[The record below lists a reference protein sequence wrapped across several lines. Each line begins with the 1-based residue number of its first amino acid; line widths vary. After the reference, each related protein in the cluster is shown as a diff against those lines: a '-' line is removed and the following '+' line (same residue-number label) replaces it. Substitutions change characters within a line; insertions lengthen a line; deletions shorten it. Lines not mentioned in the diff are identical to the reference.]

1 MIQEQ
6 DEDVLTYLQNIKV
19 IMTDTK
25 PYGFT
30 LEFHFRENEYFTNKV
45 LYKSYELTCD
55 QDVEAPLAYDGPV
68 MYKCT
73 GSTINWNKGKDVTVH
88 TVKKRQK
95 HKSTGTV
102 RTILKEEKQD
112 SFFNYFDMPTS
123 DGVRPSF
130 RRVLNPEAGLDLDEE
145 EEEIGEDLCNAD
157 FEIGHFFKEFIVPKA
172 ILYYTGDLIDQASYT
187 EEDGELDDFLPEDG
201 EENGDEVDE
210 EGDTDDMDGESDA
223 TEPKSESK
231 WF

>member
-1 MIQEQ
+1 MIQEH

-19 IMTDTK
+19 IMKDTK

-73 GSTINWNKGKDVTVH
+73 GSTISWNKGKDVTVR

-112 SFFNYFDMPTS
+112 SFFNYFDMPTT

-130 RRVLNPEAGLDLDEE
+130 RRVLNPESSLDLDEE
-145 EEEIGEDLCNAD
+145 EEEMGEDLCNAD

-172 ILYYTGDLIDQASYT
+172 ILYYTGDLIDQADSYA
-187 EEDGELDDFLPEDG
+187 EEDGELDDFLPVNG

-231 WF
+231 